1 MHTELTCAIVRDLLP
16 SYVEGLTSLE
26 TNAAVAAHLSSCPDC
41 SALRDRLAEAGRVP
55 APPGENRQVDYLKKV
70 KRKSWK
76 RAAAAVVCTLIAAAA
91 GLALK
96 LFVIGTPAQEQEL
109 TVTQCQETDG
119 VLSLSLS
126 TPLSASAYWDWQ
138 TEREGDTVQISARS
152 VLVSPLFSEGGGHL
166 DISLDGV
173 REIDL
178 CGRVIWQ
185 DGVSIDRQ
193 TWELCNLKTPYVG
206 NAPAVGRIAQA
217 LDLQGMSGNTYTVQM
232 HTSSRPYR
240 WTANFSGQYDAVAE
254 QALNRDMLW
263 AGFQLLALVENLD
276 EVSWTYTGPDGASQT
291 RVLTAEDAGS
301 RLETLTQT
309 YNRLNGTSRTALEGI
324 KAYRDTPA
332 GLQQLRDILK
342 CLESGYISDTVIL
355 DEGDIPDAPASSAP
369 DGAYHFVS

>member
-1 MHTELTCAIVRDLLP
+1 M
-16 SYVEGLTSLE
+16 
-26 TNAAVAAHLSSCPDC
+26 
-41 SALRDRLAEAGRVP
+41 
-55 APPGENRQVDYLKKV
+55 
-70 KRKSWK
+70 
-76 RAAAAVVCTLIAAAA
+76 
-91 GLALK
+91 
-96 LFVIGTPAQEQEL
+96 
-109 TVTQCQETDG
+109 
-119 VLSLSLS
+119 
-126 TPLSASAYWDWQ
+126 
-138 TEREGDTVQISARS
+138 
-152 VLVSPLFSEGGGHL
+152 
-166 DISLDGV
+166 
-173 REIDL
+173 
-178 CGRVIWQ
+178 
-185 DGVSIDRQ
+185 
-193 TWELCNLKTPYVG
+193 
-206 NAPAVGRIAQA
+206 GRIAQA

>member
-152 VLVSPLFSEGGGHL
+152 VLVSPLAIWTSLWTEYGKLICAGG
-166 DISLDGV
+166 SS
-173 REIDL
+173 
-178 CGRVIWQ
+178 GR
-185 DGVSIDRQ
+185 
-193 TWELCNLKTPYVG
+193 
-206 NAPAVGRIAQA
+206 
-217 LDLQGMSGNTYTVQM
+217 
-232 HTSSRPYR
+232 
-240 WTANFSGQYDAVAE
+240 TAS
-254 QALNRDMLW
+254 
-263 AGFQLLALVENLD
+263 
-276 EVSWTYTGPDGASQT
+276 P
-291 RVLTAEDAGS
+291 LTARPGS
-301 RLETLTQT
+301 F
-309 YNRLNGTSRTALEGI
+309 AI
-324 KAYRDTPA
+324 
-332 GLQQLRDILK
+332 
-342 CLESGYISDTVIL
+342 
-355 DEGDIPDAPASSAP
+355 
-369 DGAYHFVS
+369 